1 MRLLVGDHG
10 EIYRALINTERIHG
24 LLAHNNPND
33 KDSGGVIILVLNWF

>member
-10 EIYRALINTERIHG
+10 EIYRALING